1 MADVYSHSY
10 RYWTIKK
17 VKTKPG
23 RTVKPIMSS
32 KAQLPTCL
40 AQKLKMNFKIVL
52 QVASVHYLNC
62 IT

>member
-17 VKTKPG
+17 VKTKLG

-32 KAQLPTCL
+32 KAQLPTYL
-40 AQKLKMNFKIVL
+40 AQKLKMNFKKVL
-52 QVASVHYLNC
+52 QVASAHY
-62 IT
+62 